1 MTTIKDIANHLGVSI
16 STVSKGLNGAS
27 DISEDLRQLVLDTAV
42 EMGYQTKKMKK
53 EEYKKLCLFIKNMD
67 YESPDDFGY
76 DIILGFKQAAFRDHW
91 NVDVIPITPTFQ
103 ISEKYDTY
111 MLKNGYSGAFFVGFS
126 LHDAWLDQLKETS
139 IPTVLFDNYIAKN
152 PHVSYIGTDNDEGI
166 DAAIEHLYQLGHR
179 KIAFLNG
186 PSYSMISKSRNQSFI
201 DSMEK
206 HDLIIHHE
214 LVVYGD
220 FSAEAAS
227 EYIPNFLMNGATA
240 ILCSSDVI
248 ASGAISECQRRGYR
262 VPNDISI
269 IGFDDLPISST
280 LQPLLTTIR
289 QDRLVLGRTG
299 YFSLNSM
306 LHGVAISKTLL
317 HPELVVRSSTAKRP
331 K

>member
-1 MTTIKDIANHLGVSI
+1 MTTIKDIANHLGISI

-53 EEYKKLCLFIKNMD
+53 DEYKKLCLFIKNMD
-67 YESPDDFGY
+67 YKTPQDFGY

-91 NVDVIPITPTFQ
+91 NVDIIPVTPTFQ

-126 LHDAWLDQLKETS
+126 LHDAWLDQLKETT
-139 IPTVLFDNYIAKN
+139 IPTVLFDNYIPKN

-166 DAAIEHLYQLGHR
+166 DAAVEHLYQLGHR

-186 PSYSMISKSRNQSFI
+186 PSYSMISKSRHQAFI

-214 LVVYGD
+214 LAVYGD
-220 FSAEAAS
+220 FSADAAR
-227 EYIPNFLMNGATA
+227 EHIPNFLMSGATA

-248 ASGAISECQRRGYR
+248 ASGAISECQRSGYR

-280 LQPLLTTIR
+280 IQPLLTTIR
-289 QDRLVLGRTG
+289 QNRIVLGRTG
-299 YFSLNSM
+299 YYSLNSM

-317 HPELVVRSSTAKRP
+317 HPELVVRSSTAKCP

>member
-53 EEYKKLCLFIKNMD
+53 DEYKKLCLFIKNMD

-166 DAAIEHLYQLGHR
+166 DAAIEHLFQLGHR

-186 PSYSMISKSRNQSFI
+186 PSYSMISKSRNQAFI